1 MEKNKSHRKAYKII
15 ITIAVILGLLNL
27 DIIQTPAA
35 ENTTRESIRVRYG
48 QTEGRKMLK
57 MINEL
62 RTGND
67 AWYWNADN
75 TTKTYCNDLAELT
88 YDYELEKL
96 AMQRAA
102 EIVVSFSHTRP
113 NGENCF
119 SIYEENGLKKGSA
132 GENIAYGYDTAE
144 VMNERFWEADKLYEG
159 QGHRRNMLSAKFTT
173 VGIGHA
179 YYNGRHYWVEE
190 FSSEQYSNEQTQ
202 PKDSVVA
209 VQIELDENHAIP
221 TPKPTATPKPTV
233 TKAPTKAPTA
243 TVTKAPT
250 KVPTATVTKAPTK
263 VPTVTKAPTKA
274 PTATVT
280 KAPTK
285 VPTVTKA
292 PTKAPTA
299 TVTKAPTKV
308 PTVTKAPT
316 KVPTVTATK
325 APTKVP
331 TVTKAPTKAPTA
343 TVTKAP
349 TKVPTVTK
357 APTKVPTVTATKA
370 PTKVPTVTATK
381 APTATVTKAP
391 TKVPTATVTKVPT
404 KVPTVTATKAPTAI
418 VTKAPTKSP
427 VKAVKLLQPSV
438 KVKFTGQR
446 GIKVSWKKVKNAE
459 GYMVYRSTKK
469 KGAYKRI
476 KTVSNGSKSSYT
488 DTKTK
493 NGRTYY
499 YYVVAYAKTDGKTI
513 RSPKS
518 KSGYRKVVKSLSAPK
533 LNKLTGTIY
542 SINLSWSKVKNATEY
557 QVFMQVGKGS
567 PKCIKKTKKTKVVI
581 SGKDYGYAE
590 QKCTV
595 SVKAVYKKDGAQVES
610 LHSKRIVFGR

>member
-1 MEKNKSHRKAYKII
+1 MHMEKNKSHRKTFKII
-15 ITIAVILGLLNL
+15 ITIAVILGILNL

-144 VMNERFWEADKLYEG
+144 AMNERFWEADKLYEG

-233 TKAPTKAPTA
+233 TKAPTKA
-243 TVTKAPT
+243 
-250 KVPTATVTKAPTK
+250 
-263 VPTVTKAPTKA
+263 
-274 PTATVT
+274 
-280 KAPTK
+280 
-285 VPTVTKA
+285 
-292 PTKAPTA
+292 
-299 TVTKAPTKV
+299 
-308 PTVTKAPT
+308 
-316 KVPTVTATK
+316 
-325 APTKVP
+325 
-331 TVTKAPTKAPTA
+331 
-343 TVTKAP
+343 
-349 TKVPTVTK
+349 
-357 APTKVPTVTATKA
+357 
-370 PTKVPTVTATK
+370 
-381 APTATVTKAP
+381 
-391 TKVPTATVTKVPT
+391 PTATVTKVPT